1 MNGMVTPEGVR
12 VAGCKALIESNFN
25 VEKAVTYLLEKHNDD
40 LYAASRLKNKATI
53 ARRIV
58 TMGGNGTEFLTNVQ
72 AMREAM
78 RQHIEASENRIKA
91 SYQAEIDLFKK
102 NTQEDRVI
110 LREMSRDNQTMSR
123 DLVKTKDEAHTW
135 ERRANQYEQ
144 LALGAGQPEPPTPA
158 PPPTLPSPSPI
169 PQEPEE
175 EEQTRPNFHLG
186 DYLSD
191 ERVGR

>member
-12 VAGCKALIESNFN
+12 VAGCKKLIENNFD
-25 VEKAVTYLLEKHNDD
+25 VEKTVGWLLEHHNKD
-40 LYAASRLKNKATI
+40 LCGRLKNKAVI
-53 ARRIV
+53 ARRVI
-58 TMGGNGTEFLTNVQ
+58 TMGGTNAEFITNVQ

-78 RQHIEASENRIKA
+78 RQHIETSESRIRD

-102 NTQEDRVI
+102 NTQEDRGI
-110 LREMSRDNQTMSR
+110 FREISRDNQTMSR
-123 DLVKTKDEAHTW
+123 ELVKTKDEAHTW

-144 LALGAGQPEPPTPA
+144 LALGAGQPEPPSPA
-158 PPPTLPSPSPI
+158 PPPTPPSPSPI